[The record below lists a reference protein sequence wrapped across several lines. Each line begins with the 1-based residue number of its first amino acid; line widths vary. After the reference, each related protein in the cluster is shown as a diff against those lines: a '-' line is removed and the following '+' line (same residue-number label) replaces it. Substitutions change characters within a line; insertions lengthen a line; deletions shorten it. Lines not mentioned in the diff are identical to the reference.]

1 MAMSSRHEDASATAK
16 LPHDVKASI
25 VSFLNGQQAKQVALV
40 NRQWKA
46 ATEDHLWSRLHVPS
60 RTESG
65 GNDMRGNREIASW
78 KKLRQLLESHPARS
92 RSIREMTVLLVPD
105 ALEDRLA
112 VLKLVAPS
120 LTRWTDLFSCLDE
133 DNFVDSCCEYAGLS
147 VLSLAMQPMPALR
160 DLTVHIDG
168 TWTLTLPGLLRM
180 TPSLTHL
187 HLQGRTNDV
196 GLPMREE
203 LWPKLQNLITL
214 SVTFHAYGTR
224 SSMVR
229 TIVPSCEKLVTFNL
243 RMAPNNSLKPSG
255 MPVYLGPLLTSS
267 TVENVHLDLPARD
280 NVRSWHWEGV
290 VAYLND
296 LDDGPPQWKTLSVL
310 TDVSRH

>member
-1 MAMSSRHEDASATAK
+1 MAMSRRHEDASATAK
-16 LPHDVKASI
+16 LPHDVKATI

-46 ATEDHLWSRLHVPS
+46 ATEDDLWSRLHVPS

-65 GNDMRGNREIASW
+65 GYDMRGNREIASW

-120 LTRWTDLFSCLDE
+120 LTRWTDLFSCLD
-133 DNFVDSCCEYAGLS
+133 DNDFLESCCEYAGMS
-147 VLSLAMQPMPALR
+147 VLSLAIQPLPALR
-160 DLTVHIDG
+160 DLTIHIDG
-168 TWTLTLPGLLRM
+168 TLTLTLPGLLRM

-196 GLPMREE
+196 GP
-203 LWPKLQNLITL
+203 
-214 SVTFHAYGTR
+214 
-224 SSMVR
+224 
-229 TIVPSCEKLVTFNL
+229 
-243 RMAPNNSLKPSG
+243 PNG
-255 MPVYLGPLLTSS
+255 GG
-267 TVENVHLDLPARD
+267 A
-280 NVRSWHWEGV
+280 
-290 VAYLND
+290 VA
-296 LDDGPPQWKTLSVL
+296 QAA
-310 TDVSRH
+310 